1 MLRPFLLVSLL
12 ACASTAPVSDSV
24 PASAASAPVRATAN
38 DRWVDSVMQ
47 RLTLRDKAAQ
57 MVWPWILGDFVP
69 ENSAEWARLK
79 ALVTEQHVGGFIVS
93 VGSPTEIAAKVNA
106 LQRLSDLP
114 LLMSADLEYG
124 AGFRARGPY
133 FLPNAIDLG
142 GAVSFPTQMGIAA
155 TGDTSLAYE
164 MGRVTAREGRAMG
177 IHITYAPVLDV
188 NNNAANPVI
197 NTRSFSERADVVSR
211 FGVAAIRGIQDN
223 GMIATGK
230 HFPGHGDTEINS
242 HLAMAMVDVPR
253 PRLDSVELPPF
264 RAAVNAGVGAMMT
277 FHGALPALDK
287 SNDPATVSSPILQ
300 GILRRELGFR
310 GLIISDAMDM
320 NGVLGK
326 LGLVAAVKG
335 AVAAGVDVV
344 LMPPDI
350 AAGIDA
356 IVAGV
361 REGRYSEAHVDSSV
375 RRILTV
381 KRQLGLD
388 KKRTVALDSV
398 RYVVGDSS
406 HVASARQAAERS
418 ITLVRDNER
427 LVPMGRLP
435 RSARVLSITF
445 ARRPELGAGVAF
457 NAEMRPRFP
466 SLRAEWMNADDPS
479 PMTSRVLAAADSA
492 DVVIVGSY
500 IGASST
506 ATTAAVPATFSDFV
520 RALVARGKRPIV
532 VAFANPYLLQQMPDV
547 GTYLVAW
554 GVLPLSQQ
562 AAARAL
568 LGTNPITGR
577 LPIGIPPLITAGSG
591 EMRDAIVMSTQ

>member
-1 MLRPFLLVSLL
+1 MTLKPVLLLSLF
-12 ACASTAPVSDSV
+12 ACASTAPASSPSHATTAPSV
-24 PASAASAPVRATAN
+24 AG
-38 DRWVDSVMQ
+38 DDQWVDSVMR

-79 ALVTEQHVGGFIVS
+79 GLVNEQHVGGFIVS
-93 VGSPTEIAAKVNA
+93 VGSPTEIAAKLNA

-114 LLMSADLEYG
+114 LLVGADLEYG
-124 AGFRARGPY
+124 AGFRARGAY

-155 TGDTSLAYE
+155 TGDTALAYE

-177 IHITYAPVLDV
+177 IHVAFAPVLDV
-188 NNNAANPVI
+188 NNNPGNPVI
-197 NTRSFSERADVVSR
+197 NTRSFGERADVVSR
-211 FGVAAIRGIQDN
+211 FGVAAIRGIQEH

-253 PRLDSVELPPF
+253 ARLDSVELPPF

-287 SNDPATVSSPILQ
+287 TNVPATVSSPILD
-300 GILRRELGFR
+300 GVLRRELGFR

-320 NGVLGK
+320 NGVLGR
-326 LGLVAAVKG
+326 LGLADAVKG

-350 AAGIDA
+350 VAGIDA

-361 REGRYSEAHVDSSV
+361 REGRFSEARIDESV
-375 RRILTV
+375 RRILAA
-381 KRQLGLD
+381 KRELGLD
-388 KKRTVALDSV
+388 RKRIVALDSV
-398 RYVVGDSS
+398 RWIVGDSS
-406 HVASARQAAERS
+406 HVAAARTASERS
-418 ITLVRDNER
+418 ITLVRDSAR
-427 LVPMGRLP
+427 VLPLGRLP
-435 RSARVLSITF
+435 RTTRVLSVTF
-445 ARRPELGAGVAF
+445 ARRPELSAGVAF
-457 NAEMRPRFP
+457 NAELRQRFTG
-466 SLRAEWMNADDPS
+466 LRAEWMNADDPS
-479 PMTSRVLAAADSA
+479 ATVARVLAAADSA

-500 IGASST
+500 VGASST
-506 ATTAAVPATFSDFV
+506 ATTAAVPTTFSDFV
-520 RALVARGKRPIV
+520 RTLVTRGKRPIV
-532 VAFANPYLLQQMPDV
+532 VAFANPYLLQQMPEV
-547 GTYLVAW
+547 GTYVVAW

-562 AAARAL
+562 AAARAM
-568 LGTNPITGR
+568 LGTIPITGR
-577 LPIGIPPLITAGSG
+577 LPIGIPPVVTAGSG
-591 EMRDAIVMSTQ
+591 EVRDAIAMSTQ